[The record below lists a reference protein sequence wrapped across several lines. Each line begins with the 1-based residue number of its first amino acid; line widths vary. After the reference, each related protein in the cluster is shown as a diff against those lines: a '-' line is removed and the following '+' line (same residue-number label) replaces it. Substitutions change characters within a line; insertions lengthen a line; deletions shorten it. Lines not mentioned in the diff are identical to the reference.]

1 MLTQSPGTGRKL
13 AERGDVP
20 CWGVVGGVRPSKG
33 LGTEE
38 GHSIEIR
45 LKTDDLW
52 PCNSLTVL
60 GVRS

>member
-1 MLTQSPGTGRKL
+1 ML
-13 AERGDVP
+13 
-20 CWGVVGGVRPSKG
+20 GVGWGVRPSKR

-52 PCNSLTVL
+52 PFNSLTVL